1 MSRLLM
7 SVCVGLMLTIGTST
21 LHASGQLNVVV
32 ILDNSGSMKGM
43 MNRSESKIDAAKSA
57 LMQVLDKS
65 PATSQVGVLL
75 LNPGPQGD
83 WLIPLGPIDRANLQR
98 SVASLDADGNTPL
111 GAKMKVAADALLQLR
126 EANRYGTYKMLIVSD
141 GEASDPDLVQQ
152 YLPSIQAR
160 GILIDVI
167 GVNMAQKHSLATQTS
182 TYRNANDPNSLAK
195 AIGDVVLGES
205 SASPDDAAGQTDF
218 EVLAALPDQV
228 AMASLAALTAASNDP
243 IEKSQD
249 WVPDESS
256 TSSHGSSAPA
266 NSGHRSPPPPKD
278 KSPISMFQILVFIFI
293 FAAIARAVFA
303 NLKSKR

>member
-7 SVCVGLMLTIGTST
+7 SVCVGLMLAMAANT

-57 LMQVLDKS
+57 LMQVLEKS

-83 WLIPLGPIDRANLQR
+83 WLIPLGPIDQSQLQR

-111 GAKMKVAADALLQLR
+111 GAKMKVAADALLQVR
-126 EANRYGTYKMLIVSD
+126 ENNRYGTYKMLIVSD
-141 GEASDPDLVQQ
+141 GEASDPNLVQQ

-167 GVNMAQKHSLATQTS
+167 GVNMAQQHSLATQTS
-182 TYRNANDPNSLAK
+182 TYRNANDPSSLAT
-195 AIGDVVLGES
+195 AISDVVLGES
-205 SASPDDAAGQTDF
+205 SASSDDAAGQSDF
-218 EVLAALPDQV
+218 ELLAALPDEMAV
-228 AMASLAALTAASNDP
+228 ASLAALTAAGNGP
-243 IEKSQD
+243 IERSQGT
-249 WVPDESS
+249 VPDYSASS
-256 TSSHGSSAPA
+256 NHGTSAPG
-266 NSGHRSPPPPKD
+266 NSAHNSPPPPKD

>member
-1 MSRLLM
+1 MSRLWM
-7 SVCVGLMLTIGTST
+7 FVCVGLALTIGANT

-32 ILDNSGSMKGM
+32 ILDNSGSMQGM
-43 MNRSESKIDAAKSA
+43 MNRSETKIDAAKSA

-65 PATSQVGVLL
+65 PPTSQVGVLL

-83 WLIPLGPIDRANLQR
+83 WLIPLGPIDQTKLER
-98 SVASLDADGNTPL
+98 SVASLNADGNTPL

-160 GILIDVI
+160 GILVDVI
-167 GVNMAQKHSLATQTS
+167 GVSMAQQHSLATQTS
-182 TYRNANDPNSLAK
+182 TYRNANDPNSLAQ

-218 EVLAALPDQV
+218 ELLAALPDQV
-228 AMASLAALTAASNDP
+228 AMASLAALTAAANDP
-243 IEKSQD
+243 IEKSRGLT
-249 WVPDESS
+249 PDYNS
-256 TSSHGSSAPA
+256 TSSHSSSAPG
-266 NSGHRSPPPPKD
+266 NSGNGSSQPAKE
-278 KSPISMFQILVFIFI
+278 KSPFSMFQILVFIFI
-293 FAAIARAVFA
+293 FAAIARAFFA
-303 NLKSKR
+303 NLKSK